1 MLRLKGMMSTCTYVE
16 CEVDWDCRMLACC
29 FELFSLKDLQTPDA
43 ADKNL
48 LHITVIVI
56 CMLTAGVYKLDFVC
70 SFAHPHSTMSC
81 SLHTVMHKCWEE
93 LFLKLKVVSKL
104 KIQSTASSHQASG
117 IHGKEPSCVTIG
129 WAQSLL
135 QSSVQHVCSQNI
147 EGPNI
152 NTH

>member
-1 MLRLKGMMSTCTYVE
+1 MLGGWLHVAMGDEHAIWANSGSNNLCPCYLCIAVAAMLRLKGMMSACTYVE
-16 CEVDWDCRMLACC
+16 SEVEWDCRMLACY
-29 FELFSLKDLQTPDA
+29 FKLFSLKDLQTPDA

-93 LFLKLKVVSKL
+93 LFLKLK
-104 KIQSTASSHQASG
+104 
-117 IHGKEPSCVTIG
+117 
-129 WAQSLL
+129 
-135 QSSVQHVCSQNI
+135 
-147 EGPNI
+147 
-152 NTH
+152 